1 VPKASRDALNAKGK
15 VDIYYF
21 DPDDV
26 VLVTDES
33 SPLYDER
40 VHLPV
45 KEELVIN
52 MMYAPDG
59 EVPQGVLKVC
69 VGRRNPETGKVEIT
83 DGRQRAKACREAN
96 RRLKKTIRL
105 RARVL
110 REPPVPADVGPVAE
124 RRPQETR
131 DRRGRVRP
139 GWDDVMSLDPIVC
152 PSCGALGGHA
162 HQTESA
168 VDHPSHYNASPSGI
182 ECIDVVEHMTFNV
195 GNAVKYLWRH
205 GLKPSASSVTDLK
218 KAAWYIQR
226 EIERVSKEKKP

>member
-1 VPKASRDALNAKGK
+1 
-15 VDIYYF
+15 
-21 DPDDV
+21 
-26 VLVTDES
+26 
-33 SPLYDER
+33 
-40 VHLPV
+40 
-45 KEELVIN
+45 
-52 MMYAPDG
+52 
-59 EVPQGVLKVC
+59 
-69 VGRRNPETGKVEIT
+69 
-83 DGRQRAKACREAN
+83 
-96 RRLKKTIRL
+96 
-105 RARVL
+105 
-110 REPPVPADVGPVAE
+110 
-124 RRPQETR
+124 
-131 DRRGRVRP
+131 
-139 GWDDVMSLDPIVC
+139 MSLDPIVC